1 MMAYYKERVENE
13 ELLVKHAIIG
23 ITDDHQKGALGV
35 KMFEKEAITII
46 EREKGKNLRPVHDF
60 TDGCASQYKGKISFF
75 DISKQKEPD
84 VTRNFFETS
93 HGMSVCAGLGAVVK
107 GSCYHAV
114 ISGKEILGTAQ
125 DVMKYCEN
133 RLQVDKKVIS
143 VTNRKH
149 VTKTEFIFIN
159 CGDVDR
165 ERPEVKTV
173 QGTRKFHSIRSC
185 GQELVIEAKH
195 LSCYCMGCKE
205 GLLCQ
210 NVEYVSAWEKKKLSV
225 NTEIHVPPHL
235 ASHLTFQL
243 EILLQLS

>member
-1 MMAYYKERVENE
+1 MLQKHPHWRSSWKHNYTSDLEELPGHLFRAEWQHQQMKLCIQGLQEDEACICMDYAENYQCRFQGEVQSAFFDQNQVTIHPMMAYYKERMENE

-46 EREKGKNLRPVHDF
+46 EREKGKNLRTVHEF

-93 HGMSVCAGLGAVVK
+93 HGKSVCDGLGAVVK

-125 DVMKYCEN
+125 DVMKYCE
-133 RLQVDKKVIS
+133 K
-143 VTNRKH
+143 
-149 VTKTEFIFIN
+149 
-159 CGDVDR
+159 
-165 ERPEVKTV
+165 
-173 QGTRKFHSIRSC
+173 SC
-185 GQELVIEAKH
+185 R
-195 LSCYCMGCKE
+195 
-205 GLLCQ
+205 
-210 NVEYVSAWEKKKLSV
+210 
-225 NTEIHVPPHL
+225 
-235 ASHLTFQL
+235 
-243 EILLQLS
+243 